1 MPLPLLALL
10 LAAAAPADVS
20 AAGVVLA
27 GSPERS
33 VAVLRAQGQSR
44 VVRTGENAFGGT
56 VVAIAADK
64 VTLDYAGERVDVRVR
79 GGGGASL
86 RAARPANEDPRS
98 PAREMMRTEVQRR
111 IGEEQSRILS
121 ETAIAPVS
129 GTNGQIQGFAVTKL
143 PAGGSLLADV
153 GLQPGDVITEING
166 VAVDSL
172 PTLISLWPR
181 LQNESQI
188 RATVLRNGQPVTISV
203 SLK

>member
-1 MPLPLLALL
+1 
-10 LAAAAPADVS
+10 
-20 AAGVVLA
+20 
-27 GSPERS
+27 
-33 VAVLRAQGQSR
+33 
-44 VVRTGENAFGGT
+44 
-56 VVAIAADK
+56 
-64 VTLDYAGERVDVRVR
+64 
-79 GGGGASL
+79 
-86 RAARPANEDPRS
+86 
-98 PAREMMRTEVQRR
+98 
-111 IGEEQSRILS
+111 
-121 ETAIAPVS
+121 
-129 GTNGQIQGFAVTKL
+129 VTKL